1 MAFLGEVGAAR
12 VASLSTLSLTCERHS
27 LPIEVARYWA
37 RNRVVWAGPR
47 KTPGPVQALVD
58 SLRAELR
65 AGGFRVEDRAFAAH
79 ITLIR
84 KAIRGNGLSPL
95 PTVRWPVEEY
105 VLVRS
110 RPAAKGSDYEVIGR
124 FPLR

>member
-1 MAFLGEVGAAR
+1 MTSTCAR
-12 VASLSTLSLTCERHS
+12 HA
-27 LPIEVARYWA
+27 LPIEEARYWA
-37 RNRVVWAGPR
+37 RNRIVWVGPR
-47 KTPGPVQALVD
+47 NTPDALQALAA
-58 SLRAELR
+58 SLNADL
-65 AGGFRVEDRAFAAH
+65 GKNGFRTEDRSFAAH

-84 KAIRGNGLSPL
+84 KANGAEGLSPL

-110 RPAAKGSDYEVIGR
+110 RPIAKGSDYEVIGR